1 MLRFVFLKVVQP
13 PHSHCKK
20 ATLNVWRREKKPK
33 RKFVVQQTMI
43 AYIHYLAREENIR
56 PFCTALHRSKR
67 LRRVFNHSRTRLMLI
82 AIALYARVRST
93 FNSWSTFAA
102 SSCPL
107 IIVVI
112 GSMRF
117 VSFNCE
123 RCSAYGL
130 PFFYHLFK
138 TDDMCVCVYTKQ

>member
-1 MLRFVFLKVVQP
+1 
-13 PHSHCKK
+13 
-20 ATLNVWRREKKPK
+20 
-33 RKFVVQQTMI
+33 MI

-56 PFCTALHRSKR
+56 PFCTGLHRSKR

-82 AIALYARVRST
+82 AIALYARVCST

-138 TDDMCVCVYTKQ
+138 TDDIECLRYILHVHLVTPKMLHVVCVRVRVCVY